1 MDRKKLRFRLALTE
15 FIYNGCFSAAN
26 FLSVFLEAI
35 GLSAGQIGLISA
47 LISGVGIASQP
58 TWGIISDHLRSV
70 KRCFAL
76 CMLGTSLC
84 AALIPAASS
93 GPRAMLPILLMLLY
107 FFFHPSNMMME
118 LWLVRVSSHP
128 QLRISYGSIRSWAS
142 IGYAL
147 FSLALVPALR
157 VLPVRSVYYFMA
169 AFAAAALLAS
179 ARVSSQSEYGGEA
192 PPRQRL
198 RDMPFRS
205 ILSYWIVGHI
215 LFEVLY
221 QIPHGWRVT
230 YMVFVLREYGV
241 DGSLYGALLFVAGIC
256 EVPMLLLSKRL
267 THRVGWAWPMVM
279 SVATLVLEYSF
290 YAWGRSVA
298 MLFAAQLLRGFSF
311 ALYVSCRFQYVYR
324 LAPKGLEGS
333 TQALVDAVSAVAN
346 FAAAAAGGFLLERM
360 GTRCFYGFLCGF
372 QALSG
377 VFFIAIH
384 AFGQR
389 VLKKPLPDGQCAL
402 GKVHAGD

>member
-1 MDRKKLRFRLALTE
+1 MDRGKIRFQLSLTE
-15 FIYNGCFSAAN
+15 FVYNGCFAAAN
-26 FLSVFLEAI
+26 FLSIFLASI
-35 GLSAGQIGLISA
+35 GLSAGQIGLISS

-58 TWGIISDHLRSV
+58 TWGIISDRLRSV

-76 CMLGTSLC
+76 CMLGTALC
-84 AALIPAASS
+84 AAVIPAASAS
-93 GPRAMLPILLMLLY
+93 PLALLPILLMLLY

-128 QLRISYGSIRSWAS
+128 RLQISYGSIRSWAS

-147 FSLALVPALR
+147 FNLALVPVLRVMPVRVVYYFLAGFASLALAAALR
-157 VLPVRSVYYFMA
+157 VPA
-169 AFAAAALLAS
+169 
-179 ARVSSQSEYGGEA
+179 QSEAGGEA

-205 ILSYWIVGHI
+205 ILNYWIVGHI

-230 YMVFVLREYGV
+230 YMVFVLRDYGV
-241 DGSLYGALLFVAGIC
+241 DSSLYGALMFVAGIC
-256 EVPMLLLSKRL
+256 EVPMLLLSRRL
-267 THRVGWAWPMVM
+267 TRRVGWAWPMIM
-279 SVATLVLEYSF
+279 SAAILALEYGL
-290 YAWGRSVA
+290 YAWGRSVPV
-298 MLFAAQLLRGFSF
+298 LFAAQLLRGFSF

-346 FAAAAAGGFLLERM
+346 VAAAAAGGFLLERM
-360 GTRCFYGFLCGF
+360 GTRGFYGFLCGF
-372 QALSG
+372 QAISG
-377 VFFIAIH
+377 IFFIAIH

-389 VLKKPLPDGQCAL
+389 VLKKPLLDAQ
-402 GKVHAGD
+402 